1 MIYKQHSYTFENNK
15 LELLEDSKKDI
26 GLIAQ
31 EVYELIP
38 EAVLKPEDESI
49 DIWTM
54 NYPKLIPVLIK
65 AIQEQQEQIENLQKD
80 NQELKTENKTFDK
93 KYSELKTSLEKLESY
108 IYSEAKK

>member
-1 MIYKQHSYTFENNK
+1 MRYKQHSYTFENNK

-38 EAVLKPEDESI
+38 EAVLKPEDERK
-49 DIWTM
+49 DIWAM

-65 AIQEQQEQIENLQKD
+65 AIQEQQTQIDKLEKEN
-80 NQELKTENKTFDK
+80 NGLKSVNNTVDK
-93 KYSELKTSLEKLESY
+93 KYNELKAALEKLESY